1 MQMEKRDIT
10 EDTTSDPPA
19 DPLSRSTERLAQ
31 TPRAKRN
38 VDHLSRPGA
47 LPPAPGRLRA
57 ALFRPVWFPIVLLG
71 ILTVLTEQVLT
82 NGPLLAVDRW
92 TRHTVQG
99 WVAEDPWSWTNS
111 LAEYWTDLG
120 LAVYSGTVLALTAV
134 AATARLRSWR
144 PLAAAFLAALA
155 LFGTVIPGKILIGRP
170 GPEGA
175 PVAAGDWGWFPSGHT
190 ATASICLGTA
200 ALILC
205 RTWPGLR
212 RTVYPLTAFLC
223 TGVGIS
229 LIWRDYHW
237 LWDVVASGCL
247 TGIVLW
253 ILSRWVV
260 DHPRSR

>member
-19 DPLSRSTERLAQ
+19 DPLSRSTERRAQ

-57 ALFRPVWFPIVLLG
+57 ALVQTVWLPLVLFG
-71 ILTVLTEQVLT
+71 ILGVLTEQVLT
-82 NGPLLAVDRW
+82 NGPLLAVDHW
-92 TRHTVQG
+92 TRDTVQS
-99 WVAEDPWSWTNS
+99 WVAADPWPWTNS

-120 LAVYSGTVLALTAV
+120 RAVFSGAVLTVVALTA
-134 AATARLRSWR
+134 AARLRSWR
-144 PLAAAFLAALA
+144 PLAAALLAALA
-155 LFGTVIPGKILIGRP
+155 LFGTVIPGKILIGRV
-170 GPEGA
+170 GPRGA
-175 PVAAGDWGWFPSGHT
+175 PVAPGDWGWFPSGHT

-205 RTWPGLR
+205 TAWPRLR
-212 RTVYPLTAFLC
+212 RLVYPATVFVCA
-223 TGVGIS
+223 GVGGC

-247 TGIVLW
+247 TGITLW
-253 ILSRWVV
+253 LLLRW
-260 DHPRSR
+260 PLGRTR